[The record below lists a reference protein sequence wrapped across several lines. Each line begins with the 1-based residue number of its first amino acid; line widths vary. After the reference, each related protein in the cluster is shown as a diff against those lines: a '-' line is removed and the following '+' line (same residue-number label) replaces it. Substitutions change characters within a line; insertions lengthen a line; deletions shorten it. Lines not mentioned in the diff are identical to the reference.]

1 MKIKYPGQAV
11 ATSNLSSNH
20 PHGSMGLIYEANWT
34 NANNRITAQTPL
46 STYNV
51 ESKSSKVNDASSLGK
66 YQRHLEQIKAFEIER
81 GSDDSSLRSIK
92 EFHGY
97 KPTTLKREKSLKQL
111 NKWDDELKYKNTFH
125 NPLYNHTQNN
135 WHSTDYL
142 SNSNNNN
149 NNNNYNN
156 ENFRPKIDPKIK
168 RSQTV
173 IVKQPTAQH
182 YNVDVQGE
190 IDVKEFYRRRLQLK
204 QTEEKHQNKFH
215 KTLSIHHLNSSNSH
229 NNNHHNK
236 RDEDDGGSN
245 SVLNGFNLT
254 TNFTPNGMNL
264 RNCDSMSMRNGS
276 FHSFDSSPNLSK
288 LTLDDAPNNISISS
302 NRMNCYKIANFNASS
317 ENISSHDRILLNP
330 LARNRSI
337 KINHFDMVTAS
348 KDQRVEENSD
358 DGRLCDFNGNC
369 EKVSTQT
376 KLKKKNSFSRMFYNT
391 ISAGSKFPRVFLGRS
406 KSQRSK
412 LNLEELSEAMESQ
425 NSTSSV
431 STLSST
437 SYNDKPQNNNNNHTI
452 NKSNNKDEINNRK
465 NKSGSTSSD
474 SDSFLIPRPRLIVPV
489 HLPRK
494 RRTGNLVGDNVNA
507 ENNSNTHTLKSLK
520 SVVNKCD
527 RKATNKGD
535 YNNFDYFLLPN
546 LNDLKVN
553 HSTIERVRDREL
565 K

>member
-11 ATSNLSSNH
+11 ATSNLSTSH
-20 PHGSMGLIYEANWT
+20 SMGLLYESNWT
-34 NANNRITAQTPL
+34 NANDRIAQTPL
-46 STYNV
+46 STYTKSNV
-51 ESKSSKVNDASSLGK
+51 NASSLGK
-66 YQRHLEQIKAFEIER
+66 YQRHLEQIKAYEIER

-92 EFHGY
+92 DFHGY

-135 WHSTDYL
+135 WHSSDYL
-142 SNSNNNN
+142 LNSNHNNNN
-149 NNNNYNN
+149 IINN

-173 IVKQPTAQH
+173 IVKQPTAQSNN
-182 YNVDVQGE
+182 YGNDVQGE

-215 KTLSIHHLNSSNSH
+215 KTLSIHHLNSSH
-229 NNNHHNK
+229 NNH
-236 RDEDDGGSN
+236 RGDVGGSN
-245 SVLNGFNLT
+245 FVNGIIN
-254 TNFTPNGMNL
+254 TNFTNGTL
-264 RNCDSMSMRNGS
+264 QRNCDSMSNRNSGS
-276 FHSFDSSPNLSK
+276 FCFDSTPNLSK
-288 LTLDDAPNNISISS
+288 LMLDDAPKKISISSSSS

-317 ENISSHDRILLNP
+317 ENISNKSSQDRILLNP

-348 KDQRVEENSD
+348 KRDQRTDEISD

-369 EKVSTQT
+369 EKISST

-412 LNLEELSEAMESQ
+412 LNLEELSEQMESQ

-437 SYNDKPQNNNNNHTI
+437 SYNDKPH
-452 NKSNNKDEINNRK
+452 NKVSSNTTNIIEINNRK
-465 NKSGSTSSD
+465 NKSGSSSSD
-474 SDSFLIPRPRLIVPV
+474 SDSFVIPRPRLIVPV

-494 RRTGNLVGDNVNA
+494 RRTGNLVGDNAIA
-507 ENNSNTHTLKSLK
+507 ENNKETK
-520 SVVNKCD
+520 SVVKCD
-527 RKATNKGD
+527 RKMLPPTSKGD
-535 YNNFDYFLLPN
+535 YILLN
-546 LNDLKVN
+546 CYLL
-553 HSTIERVRDREL
+553 SYRI
-565 K
+565 

>member
-11 ATSNLSSNH
+11 ATSNLSSSH
-20 PHGSMGLIYEANWT
+20 SHGSMGLIYEANWT
-34 NANNRITAQTPL
+34 NAANNNRIITTTAPQTPL
-46 STYNV
+46 STYN
-51 ESKSSKVNDASSLGK
+51 SNTHVNDASSLGK
-66 YQRHLEQIKAFEIER
+66 YQRHLEQIKASYEIER

-135 WHSTDYL
+135 WHSSSDYL
-142 SNSNNNN
+142 LNSNSNNN
-149 NNNNYNN
+149 
-156 ENFRPKIDPKIK
+156 ENFFRPKIDPKIK

-173 IVKQPTAQH
+173 IVKQPTAAQH
-182 YNVDVQGE
+182 YSNNNGNGDLQGE
-190 IDVKEFYRRRLQLK
+190 IDVKEFCRRRLQLK

-215 KTLSIHHLNSSNSH
+215 KTLSIHHLNSSNHHHH
-229 NNNHHNK
+229 NNNNNNNNRNK
-236 RDEDDGGSN
+236 NDDGGSN
-245 SVLNGFNLT
+245 SILNGINSST
-254 TNFTPNGMNL
+254 TINFTPNGMLL
-264 RNCDSMSMRNGS
+264 RNCDSMSMRNVGGSGS
-276 FHSFDSSPNLSK
+276 FHHGFESSPNLSK
-288 LTLDDAPNNISISS
+288 LTLDDAPNISS

-317 ENISSHDRILLNP
+317 ENISSNRDRILLNP

-337 KINHFDMVTAS
+337 KINHFDMVTAT
-348 KDQRVEENSD
+348 KDQRAEQQNSNDICD

-369 EKVSTQT
+369 EKINSPSST

-437 SYNDKPQNNNNNHTI
+437 SYNDKPQDNHNNNNTI
-452 NKSNNKDEINNRK
+452 DEIKNRK

-494 RRTGNLVGDNVNA
+494 RRTGNLVGDNIVN
-507 ENNSNTHTLKSLK
+507 ENNKSHTLKSLK

-527 RKATNKGD
+527 RKSTNNQGKKN
-535 YNNFDYFLLPN
+535 YVSHNIQQKL
-546 LNDLKVN
+546 
-553 HSTIERVRDREL
+553 
-565 K
+565 